1 MTILLVFTYGY
12 SLDLWKKSGVLDREI
27 GYYKL
32 LSQKYNLRFIFL
44 TYGDTN
50 DYKII
55 EDYEFIEVISVY
67 RFFKKK
73 KNKFINIL
81 NLLFHSKNIFKHL
94 PRFDLIKQNQLE
106 GIFLSAM
113 LKRLSKK
120 QLFIKTGYDM
130 YLFSKYQKKSF
141 FKKFYYLLQT
151 LIGFKTA
158 DFYSFSSKYEIEKM
172 KNVLFYSKNKIVYIP
187 NFIDFKN
194 IKSNNIKLPIKKLI
208 MIGRL
213 EDQKNYEFVIKQLI
227 NTDYELNVYGTG
239 SKESELKSLS
249 RKLNV
254 KVNFFS
260 NINNKD
266 LLKILS
272 KYKIY
277 INASK
282 YEGNPKTLL
291 EAMASKCLPIVS
303 NIPNNNEVVIH
314 DYNGLIFNSD
324 NDLIQLLNNLNNFD
338 IELLTNNAY
347 ETIQEN
353 NSVEKIAEIEYRI
366 YLNSFNSTTL

>member
-67 RFFKKK
+67 RFFKKN
-73 KNKFINIL
+73 KNKLINIL

-141 FKKFYYLLQT
+141 FKRFYYLLQT

-227 NTDYELNVYGTG
+227 NTGYELNIYGTG

-324 NDLIQLLNNLNNFD
+324 NDLIQLLDNLNNFD

-353 NSVEKIAEIEYRI
+353 NSVEKIAELEYRI